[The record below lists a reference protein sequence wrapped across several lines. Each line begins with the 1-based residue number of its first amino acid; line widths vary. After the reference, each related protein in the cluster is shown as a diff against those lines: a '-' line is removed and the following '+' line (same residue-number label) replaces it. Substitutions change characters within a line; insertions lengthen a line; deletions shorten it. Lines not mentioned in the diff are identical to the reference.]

1 MPTISPDAKMYDF
14 LSRYPVSLS
23 DFYFPYTPLIFP
35 SLYILYPVYFLPKYP
50 VIIGPHKRAL

>member
-1 MPTISPDAKMYDF
+1 MYDF

-23 DFYFPYTPLIFP
+23 DFNFPYTPLIFP
-35 SLYILYPVYFLPKYP
+35 SLYILYPVFFLPKYP